1 MAVRSSFITRRR
13 RVPLS
18 FPLGSSEAR
27 PQALQA
33 PLYARHRLPRPL
45 LCSKPSSRL
54 SKRSTNSNCSF
65 SFVSTLM
72 ARRRTFKTCE
82 ATAATPLSWRPL
94 STSSARSERRRL
106 ISESS
111 ACGRPRPARLPPRAA
126 ACLRASALA
135 GSCHQQKVCGG
146 STLTEHGELSRLVP
160 RQRFISLGPLP
171 LLVVNKPYHGVQKPP
186 AAFAAL
192 PRVVGEALGGCAVV
206 YEGDVPRLLPRQAT
220 LRAGAWP
227 LPLQA
232 PQRSPAKAHGP
243 PYP

>member
-1 MAVRSSFITRRR
+1 MAVRSSLITRRR
-13 RVPLS
+13 RVLLS

-65 SFVSTLM
+65 SFVSTPM
-72 ARRRTFKTCE
+72 ARRRTFRTCE
-82 ATAATPLSWRPL
+82 ATAATPLSWRPS

-106 ISESS
+106 ISQSS
-111 ACGRPRPARLPPRAA
+111 ACGRPRPPRLPPRAA

-146 STLTEHGELSRLVP
+146 STLTVHGELSRLVP

-171 LLVVNKPYHGVQKPP
+171 LLVVYKPYHAPQRAP
-186 AAFAAL
+186 AAGAAL
-192 PRVVGEALGGCAVV
+192 PRVVGEALGRRSVV
-206 YEGDVPRLLPRQAT
+206 YEGFPDD
-220 LRAGAWP
+220 
-227 LPLQA
+227 
-232 PQRSPAKAHGP
+232 PAERCER
-243 PYP
+243 

>member
-1 MAVRSSFITRRR
+1 MRRTVRSSLITLRR

-54 SKRSTNSNCSF
+54 SNRSTNSNCSF

-82 ATAATPLSWRPL
+82 ATAATALSWRPS
-94 STSSARSERRRL
+94 STSSARSESLCL

-126 ACLRASALA
+126 ARLRASALA

-146 STLTEHGELSRLVP
+146 STLTVHGELSRLVP

-171 LLVVNKPYHGVQKPP
+171 LLTFIDEVDVNLGGSLALRTDLRKMCLRVVP
-186 AAFAAL
+186 AEHYVALILGHQAAL
-192 PRVVGEALGGCAVV
+192 R
-206 YEGDVPRLLPRQAT
+206 T
-220 LRAGAWP
+220 
-227 LPLQA
+227 
-232 PQRSPAKAHGP
+232 PA
-243 PYP
+243 

>member
-13 RVPLS
+13 RVLLS

-82 ATAATPLSWRPL
+82 ATAATALSLRPS
-94 STSSARSERRRL
+94 STSSARSESLRL

-146 STLTEHGELSRLVP
+146 STLTVHGELSRLVP

-171 LLVVNKPYHGVQKPP
+171 LLVVNKPYHAPQWALT
-186 AAFAAL
+186 AATAL
-192 PRVVGEALGGCAVV
+192 PWVVGEALGGPAVV
-206 YEGDVPRLLPRQAT
+206 YEDDAPRPIR
-220 LRAGAWP
+220 R
-227 LPLQA
+227 
-232 PQRSPAKAHGP
+232 
-243 PYP
+243 

>member
-1 MAVRSSFITRRR
+1 MWLFLASLPQGSLRSSTGSVVFIISSSYVRSK
-13 RVPLS
+13 
-18 FPLGSSEAR
+18 R

-82 ATAATPLSWRPL
+82 ATAATALSWRPS
-94 STSSARSERRRL
+94 STSSARSESLRL

-126 ACLRASALA
+126 ACLRASAFA
-135 GSCHQQKVCGG
+135 GSWHQQKVCGG
-146 STLTEHGELSRLVP
+146 STLTVHGELSRLVP

-171 LLVVNKPYHGVQKPP
+171 LPAFIDEVDVN
-186 AAFAAL
+186 
-192 PRVVGEALGGCAVV
+192 LGGSLALRTDLRQMCRRI
-206 YEGDVPRLLPRQAT
+206 VPAEHYVALI
-220 LRAGAWP
+220 LR
-227 LPLQA
+227 
-232 PQRSPAKAHGP
+232 PQS
-243 PYP
+243 